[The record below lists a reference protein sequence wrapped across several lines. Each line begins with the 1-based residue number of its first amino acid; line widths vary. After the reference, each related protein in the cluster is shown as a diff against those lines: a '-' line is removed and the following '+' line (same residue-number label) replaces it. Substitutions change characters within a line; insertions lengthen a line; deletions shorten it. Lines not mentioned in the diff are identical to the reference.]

1 MHYKALWC
9 LTLQAQAVSCLAF
22 IWLKYGFGL
31 WLEARNATGPAA
43 LAAPL
48 SQSRLRTIRSG
59 G

>member
-43 LAAPL
+43 LGAPC
-48 SQSRLRTIRSG
+48 RSCD
-59 G
+59 